1 MLFLLTIIPVAL
13 FLNTVG
19 SLAYWIAFKCS
30 GTQVKEFKIGTGSSV
45 LSFQLLGVTINL
57 CRYPIGSSITCDI
70 DEFLLKP
77 KSIFILVHVSAM
89 AALLLLSAA
98 LLRYDEAFYHFV
110 SGFRQILEGAWS
122 PRSQGVHL
130 IRRFVAVSES
140 SPSVFF
146 GILAAKFAAL
156 DALPLGGAGAK
167 IFSELLWKREGRARD
182 IMLTSGALL
191 GFAVFIS
198 WSIAICLYAFGN

>member
-1 MLFLLTIIPVAL
+1 MIFLLIIIPVAS
-13 FLNTVG
+13 FLNIVG
-19 SLAYWIAFKCS
+19 SLAHWIAFKCS
-30 GTQVKEFKIGTGSSV
+30 GIQVQEFKIGTGSSV
-45 LSFQLLGVTINL
+45 LSFQLFGVKTIL
-57 CRYPIGSSITCDI
+57 CRYPVGSSITFDV
-70 DEFLLKP
+70 DRFLLKP
-77 KSIFILVHVSAM
+77 KSIFILSPVSGM

-122 PRSQGVHL
+122 PTSQGVHL

-140 SPSVFF
+140 SPSIFL

-156 DALPLGGAGAK
+156 DALPLGGSGAK
-167 IFSELLWKREGRARD
+167 IFSELLLKREGRASQVL
-182 IMLTSGALL
+182 LTSCALL

>member
-1 MLFLLTIIPVAL
+1 MTFLLIIIPAAL
-13 FLNTVG
+13 ILNIVG
-19 SLAYWIAFKCS
+19 SLAHWVACKCS
-30 GTQVKEFKIGTGSSV
+30 GTQVQEFKIGTGSSV
-45 LSFQLLGVTINL
+45 LSFQLFGVTTIL
-57 CRYPIGSSITCDI
+57 CRYPIGSSIKFDI
-70 DEFLLKP
+70 DQFLLKP
-77 KSIFILVHVSAM
+77 KSIFILSQVSGM

-122 PRSQGVHL
+122 PTSQGVHL

-140 SPSVFF
+140 SPSIFF

-167 IFSELLWKREGRARD
+167 IFSELLLKREGRARVV
-182 IMLTSGALL
+182 MLTSGALL

-198 WSIAICLYAFGN
+198 WSIAICLYAFRN

>member
-1 MLFLLTIIPVAL
+1 MPFLLIIIPAAL
-13 FLNTVG
+13 ILNIVG

-30 GTQVKEFKIGTGSSV
+30 GIPVKEFKIGAGSSV
-45 LSFQLLGVTINL
+45 ISFQLMGVTINL
-57 CRYPIGSSITCDI
+57 CRYPIGSSITCDS
-70 DEFLLKP
+70 DQFLMKP
-77 KSIFILVHVSAM
+77 KSVFILVQVSGM

-130 IRRFVAVSES
+130 IRRFVSVSES
-140 SPSVFF
+140 STSIFF
-146 GILAAKFAAL
+146 GILAAKYAAF
-156 DALPLGGAGAK
+156 DALPLSGAGAK
-167 IFSELLWKREGRARD
+167 FFSELLLKREGRVRVV
-182 IMLTSGALL
+182 MLTSGALI